1 MYFVLVIGTLEL
13 MRWMAF
19 AGNCLA
25 GALLRRLGI
34 IDARSEG
41 PQQIR

>member
-19 AGNCLA
+19 AANCLA
-25 GALLRRLGI
+25 GALLRRPEMSGV
-34 IDARSEG
+34 RFQG
-41 PQQIR
+41 VQKIR